1 MTTKNA
7 ELIQGLRDLLAFVE
21 SNDDFDFVP
30 GGDTNIVN
38 GEFRSF
44 YIHSGDEA
52 RRIAISDLTRRM
64 ARVKKLDKLYSDSF
78 AWIRLQFGPFVRFDI
93 TSLRETVCER
103 VVVGKKVI
111 PARAEQVIPAAP
123 ESSVDEVEWRCHP
136 VLTAGSSHTIEGEA
150 PELESSDTL
159 QLEAETSEMPF

>member
-38 GEFRSF
+38 GEFRTW
-44 YIHSGDEA
+44 YLSGDDA
-52 RRIAISDLTRRM
+52 RRSSIADLTRRL
-64 ARVKKLDKLYSDSF
+64 ARVNKVEKLYGDDF
-78 AWIRLQFGPFVRFDI
+78 AWIRLQFGQYVRFDVS
-93 TSLRETVCER
+93 TLRETICKR
-103 VVVGKKVI
+103 VIVGKKVI
-111 PARAEQVIPAAP
+111 AAQPERVIPATS
-123 ESSVDEVEWRCHP
+123 ERTVDEVEWRCHP